1 MALPENDDAAKT
13 IQRNYRGYK
22 SRREMN
28 GCGMSA
34 DSRWRELLKD
44 GTNHSLSNIRLSS
57 HRSSSL
63 PHLDG
68 GTFERRGRRRE

>member
-1 MALPENDDAAKT
+1 MGTLNKANEDSSTEPPASNGNTNNDDADAAKT

-34 DSRWRELLKD
+34 DNRWRELLKD
-44 GTNHSLSNIRLSS
+44 GTNCLSNI
-57 HRSSSL
+57 
-63 PHLDG
+63 
-68 GTFERRGRRRE
+68 

>member
-1 MALPENDDAAKT
+1 MAESSDKKGDDTAEQQASNGSHGEDDAAKT

-34 DSRWRELLKD
+34 QFRWRELLKD
-44 GTNHSLSNIRLSS
+44 GIKYRLS
-57 HRSSSL
+57 H
-63 PHLDG
+63 
-68 GTFERRGRRRE
+68 T